1 MDIGSDVV
9 LEIELDIGLDV
20 GLEIEVDSGLA
31 IELDVELDVGWMTPL
46 DWAHEIGLNILRK
59 KNIMMKKEFYE
70 WRFKNGYI
78 FVYI

>member
-1 MDIGSDVV
+1 MDV
-9 LEIELDIGLDV
+9 GLDV

-46 DWAHEIGLNILRK
+46 DWAHEIGLNILQK
-59 KNIMMKKEFYE
+59 KNIMMKKEFYV

-78 FVYI
+78 FVYIQ